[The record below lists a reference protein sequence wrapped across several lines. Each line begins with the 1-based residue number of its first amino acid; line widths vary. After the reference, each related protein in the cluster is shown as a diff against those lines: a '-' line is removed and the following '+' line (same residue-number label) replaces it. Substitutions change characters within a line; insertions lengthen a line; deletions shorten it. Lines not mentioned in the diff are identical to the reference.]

1 MHNTMIKTVL
11 SNIARADLTAF
22 QKAVYRATAKIPK
35 GQTRTYAQ
43 IAEAIGRPRAARAV
57 GNALN
62 RNPFAPD
69 VPCHRVVR
77 SDGCLGGFASGPRK
91 KKRLLRSEGVVIQ

>member
-1 MHNTMIKTVL
+1 MKKTIL

-22 QKAVYRATAKIPK
+22 QKAVYRATAEIPK
-35 GQTRTYAQ
+35 GQTRTYSQ
-43 IAEAIGRPRAARAV
+43 IAAAIGRPHAVRAV

-77 SDGCLGGFASGPRK
+77 SDGSIGGFAGGPRK
-91 KKRLLRSEGVVIQ
+91 KKALLQREGALR